1 MERFLA
7 EYAEKAKCSMAN
19 RPVRVRIVNE
29 LGNAQSLP
37 DDPAQFE
44 VLPGG
49 SEVIFLGLGPDPA
62 STAAHFPQFA
72 TAAYLDCPAMADQI
86 DGWLAAVPAGFSP
99 LAPEAFTPE
108 RAASATIV
116 RYRPGLKAFPCFFAP
131 LAARVALARSGCPG
145 AKDASG
151 TLHGKTVWLPS
162 DPLGMLAR
170 ELALAFESRGLRVLS
185 VDREA
190 LERSP
195 GTELPRLLAQGVPD
209 LFFSV
214 NFRGLEPFGLGFE
227 ILREAGVRVGVWLVD
242 NPFNLLTGIKSGFWQ
257 QARLFVTDHTFIGPL
272 VESGARWVKHL
283 PLAASPELFAGDRAA
298 SGPLPDCASDLA
310 DKLVFVGRSEF
321 PGKRE
326 FFAGLTPDPALL
338 AEAEAMLA
346 RGQRP
351 DSHWWR
357 ERVPVP
363 LWPGNAV
370 RRVGVGAEAAGYAW
384 RARCLAA
391 AGPEAIIFGD
401 EGWRDAPGVTAQV
414 RPPLDYYGALPA
426 VYRAASACLNV
437 TGMQLPA
444 GLTQRHFDVWCAGGL
459 LLTDANPG
467 LAIFPKEL
475 TAPVTFA
482 APADILPR
490 FQTLR
495 ANPAARDSLRRDW
508 RALIL
513 AEHTYAHRA
522 DTVLTALGL

>member
-1 MERFLA
+1 
-7 EYAEKAKCSMAN
+7 MAN

-29 LGNAQSLP
+29 LGNVQSLP

-44 VLPGG
+44 ILPGG
-49 SEVIFLGLGPDPA
+49 SEAVFLGLGPDPA
-62 STAAHFPQFA
+62 ATAAHFPQFA
-72 TAAYLDCPAMADQI
+72 TAAYLDCPAMAEQI
-86 DGWLAAVPAGFSP
+86 DGWQEAVPAGFSP
-99 LAPEAFTPE
+99 LAPEEFTPE

-131 LAARVALARSGCPG
+131 LAARVALAKTGRFG
-145 AKDASG
+145 AKTGVVSG
-151 TLHGKTVWLPS
+151 QPRTVWLPS
-162 DPLGMLAR
+162 DPHGLLGR
-170 ELALAFESRGLRVLS
+170 ELALAFESRGLHVVN

-195 GTELPRLLAQGVPD
+195 GAELPRLLAQGVPE

-227 ILREAGVRVGVWLVD
+227 ILREAGVRVAIWLVD

-283 PLAASPELFAGDRAA
+283 PLAASPELFSEGHAN
-298 SGPLPDCASDLA
+298 SGPLPDCAGDLGG
-310 DKLVFVGRSEF
+310 KLVFVGRSEF

-338 AEAEAMLA
+338 AEAGTMLE

-351 DSHWWR
+351 DYHWWR
-357 ERVPVP
+357 ERVPAP

-370 RRVGVGAEAAGYAW
+370 RQVGAGAEAAGYAW

-391 AGPEAIIFGD
+391 AGSEAVIFGD
-401 EGWRDAPGVTAQV
+401 AGWCDAPGITAQL
-414 RPPLDYYGALPA
+414 RPPLDYYGTLPA

-459 LLTDANPG
+459 LLSDANPG

-475 TAPVTFA
+475 IAPVTFA

-490 FQTLR
+490 FQALR
-495 ANPAARDSLRRDW
+495 ADPAARDNLRRDW

-513 AEHTYAHRA
+513 AGHTYAHRA
-522 DTVLTALGL
+522 DTVLAALGL